1 MISIFALVPERIK
14 YEQFW
19 IDIKSR
25 NKWLINLRYLAVL
38 MLIALI
44 LGFYLL
50 DYIFPQFEINTFPI
64 WSIAIGMAI
73 YNVVFHKLW
82 DYLPANYEVGQKFHG
97 LRFSLLQILADFAS
111 LMLLIYYTGGIES
124 PVYSFF
130 LFHVIIGSLLMPVAV
145 INLIITIT
153 LLITLSGALLEM
165 KHIIPHHAVTGI
177 LDLSVYDNLPY
188 LIIFFSFF
196 SITLY
201 LSNYLANSIAKRLYQ
216 REKDLTIAYTELD
229 NAEKAKSKYVMTIV
243 HDLKTP
249 VAAAT
254 TYLNMILEG
263 LVGDIVPEQKKPLE
277 RSKLRLDAAI
287 STINDILYISQL
299 KLSSDPSDL
308 TKINIR
314 DLFDDIYNDML
325 VMFNAKNIDFEIQA
339 EKYEITL
346 ETEPKLMKYALSNL
360 VSNCHKYTENG
371 GKVIIKL
378 SEEKDLVIISVADN
392 GIGIPDAEREKIF
405 KDFYRSSLSKKKGIE
420 GTGLGMSVVVNT
432 IEKYH
437 GTIIVNSPSYLA
449 EDGKPG
455 TEFIIQLPKNYI
467 E

>member
-1 MISIFALVPERIK
+1 
-14 YEQFW
+14 
-19 IDIKSR
+19 
-25 NKWLINLRYLAVL
+25 
-38 MLIALI
+38 
-44 LGFYLL
+44 
-50 DYIFPQFEINTFPI
+50 
-64 WSIAIGMAI
+64 
-73 YNVVFHKLW
+73 
-82 DYLPANYEVGQKFHG
+82 
-97 LRFSLLQILADFAS
+97 
-111 LMLLIYYTGGIES
+111 
-124 PVYSFF
+124 
-130 LFHVIIGSLLMPVAV
+130 
-145 INLIITIT
+145 
-153 LLITLSGALLEM
+153 
-165 KHIIPHHAVTGI
+165 
-177 LDLSVYDNLPY
+177 
-188 LIIFFSFF
+188 
-196 SITLY
+196 
-201 LSNYLANSIAKRLYQ
+201 
-216 REKDLTIAYTELD
+216 
-229 NAEKAKSKYVMTIV
+229 
-243 HDLKTP
+243 
-249 VAAAT
+249 
-254 TYLNMILEG
+254 MILEG

-299 KLSSDPSDL
+299 KLSSEPSDL

-314 DLFDDIYNDML
+314 DLFDDIYNDMV

-339 EKYEITL
+339 EKYEITF